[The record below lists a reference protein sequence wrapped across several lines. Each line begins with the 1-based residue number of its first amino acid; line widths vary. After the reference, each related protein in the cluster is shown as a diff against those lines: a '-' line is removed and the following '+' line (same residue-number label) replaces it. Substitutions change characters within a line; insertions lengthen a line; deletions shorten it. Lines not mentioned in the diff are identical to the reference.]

1 MGAHDFIREKQ
12 VERLV
17 FEATDAGFRKVSRI
31 TEVTDRETQIIASYD
46 LAAQRIVVTEREL
59 TSFRTGAT
67 PVEYDWLRLS
77 LTLDEARAL
86 NARLSRLLADAQSE
100 GA

>member
-1 MGAHDFIREKQ
+1 MGAHDFTREKR

-17 FEATDAGFRKVSRI
+17 FEATDAGYRKVSRI

-46 LAAQRIVVTEREL
+46 PTAQRIVVTEREL
-59 TSFRTGAT
+59 TAFRTGT
-67 PVEYDWLRLS
+67 SPTEYDWRRLS

-86 NARLSRLLADAQSE
+86 NARLSRLLADTQSE
-100 GA
+100 DA